1 MKIRKATI
9 QDFDRIMEM
18 MIDFANSSPYEAHHN
33 PQYNDTWVRRL
44 LCKFMAGGC
53 ILLAEHEEKTIGML
67 IGDISP
73 DPWLPEIKTLREVA
87 WWVDKEHRM
96 TSAGYKLL
104 LRYIKFGKA
113 LQEAGEIQGFTLTN
127 MEQSPDF
134 DLEKRGWRSIEKN
147 YIYEG

>member
-1 MKIRKATI
+1 MKIRHATI

-18 MIDFANSSPYEAHHN
+18 MIDFANSSPYAAHHN
-33 PQYNDTWVRRL
+33 PQYGDTYVRRL
-44 LCKFMAGGC
+44 LCKFMVSGC
-53 ILLAEHEEKTIGML
+53 ILLAEHEEQIIGML

-73 DPWLPEIKTLREVA
+73 DAWLPEIKTLREVA
-87 WWVDKEHRM
+87 WWVDEEHRM

-104 LRYIKFGKA
+104 LRYIKYGKV

-134 DLEKRGWRSIEKN
+134 DLESRGWRSIEKN

>member
-1 MKIRKATI
+1 
-9 QDFDRIMEM
+9 
-18 MIDFANSSPYEAHHN
+18 
-33 PQYNDTWVRRL
+33 
-44 LCKFMAGGC
+44 
-53 ILLAEHEEKTIGML
+53 
-67 IGDISP
+67 
-73 DPWLPEIKTLREVA
+73 
-87 WWVDKEHRM
+87 M